1 MILILPLQ
9 CLLLLSPPHPP
20 IPKTMSNGSYH
31 IHILGQITYV
41 TSEGEYPV
49 NKLATIVTV
58 DCPLHYI
65 VLYFFNTGI
74 LHDCTFF
81 LDASQLLVLL
91 VFFFFLYLD

>member
-81 LDASQLLVLL
+81 FRCLSAACFVG
-91 VFFFFLYLD
+91 VFFLYLD